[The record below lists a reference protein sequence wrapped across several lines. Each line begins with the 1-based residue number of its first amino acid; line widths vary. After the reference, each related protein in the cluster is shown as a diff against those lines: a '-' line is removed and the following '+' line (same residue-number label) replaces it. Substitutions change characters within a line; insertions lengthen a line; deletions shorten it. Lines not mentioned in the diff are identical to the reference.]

1 MSDKLE
7 ILKTLNSVAV
17 VTSPLAVG
25 ALVVGATGGVI
36 SAIIGAT
43 TGVAWGTVITAVAA
57 PLFAFLAE
65 VIRRQSNATSEQLK
79 DLKTDLHEVKG
90 QIEAVKSTVVGNR
103 EAMHNV
109 MALHAERLARVEAT
123 ISRD

>member
-25 ALVVGATGGVI
+25 ALVVGGTGGVI

-57 PLFAFLAE
+57 PLLAFLAAWHYAGRE
-65 VIRRQSNATSEQLK
+65 SDYFPEYLRRPIDEFQMELEDYRLDLAEWEGAYNA
-79 DLKTDLHEVKG
+79 
-90 QIEAVKSTVVGNR
+90 
-103 EAMHNV
+103 
-109 MALHAERLARVEAT
+109 
-123 ISRD
+123 

>member
-25 ALVVGATGGVI
+25 ALVIGGTGGVVSVI
-36 SAIIGAT
+36 VGAA
-43 TGVAWGTVITAVAA
+43 TGAAWGTVITAVAT
-57 PLFAFLAE
+57 PTLAFLAE
-65 VIRRQSNATSEQLK
+65 IIRRQSNATAEQIK
-79 DLKTDLHEVKG
+79 DLKVQIKDLN
-90 QIEAVKSTVVGNR
+90 STVIDNR

-123 ISRD
+123 ISKD

>member
-25 ALVVGATGGVI
+25 ALVVGGTGGVI

-57 PLFAFLAE
+57 PLLGFHAE
-65 VIRRQSNATSEQLK
+65 VIRRQSNATSERLK

-90 QIEAVKSTVVGNR
+90 QIEAVKSTVVDNR